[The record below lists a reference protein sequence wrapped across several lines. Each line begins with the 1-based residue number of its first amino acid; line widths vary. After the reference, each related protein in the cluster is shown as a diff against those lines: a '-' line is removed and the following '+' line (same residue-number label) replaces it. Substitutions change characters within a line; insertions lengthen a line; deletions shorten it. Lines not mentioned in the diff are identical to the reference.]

1 MPPEEWYNRLT
12 EVTVSEVEPKL
23 DNWFETGAES
33 GEVAP
38 KEFEE
43 LPRFEEYEPP
53 VPEY

>member
-1 MPPEEWYNRLT
+1 
-12 EVTVSEVEPKL
+12 VTASKVEPKP
-23 DNWFETGAES
+23 DKWFETGAKPGES
-33 GEVAP
+33 AP